1 VSEAAGVLEEQQL
14 TQAGFTGQEIDQ
26 WKGQTY
32 RDLTDAGFS
41 TKEVGEYF
49 GVKEPDMSAMKAY
62 FEKNLEAH
70 RAAQAGPAAGAEG
83 GKVQKPA
90 KPADGFLE
98 ALEAGW
104 QMSVTGLVSRGQK
117 PDLMLP
123 EDAPRA
129 ARIASQ
135 VAELAGDV
143 PAMIGGYYAG
153 SVAGAGVGGA
163 AGSAVPV
170 IGTELGAMVGAKMGG
185 SAGAFAAPAAMREIL
200 MQHYEKGD
208 IKDFSDFWERSSAVF
223 WSSLKAGVVGAATG
237 GAGIVA
243 GKALT
248 AAPALLKAT
257 GQAASEVATMVGV
270 GKALEGQMPNAQDFI
285 DAAILVGG
293 LHGVANVSGKLRTI
307 YAKTGLKPEVVAET
321 AANDP
326 VVKQELASS
335 NVEIPRALQSMV
347 EASPEGATRVEL
359 NSKLPDP
366 TKEAPPA
373 EPAATPTAQEK
384 ILSQIG
390 EKTDAAKPR
399 YSAKEAYTDFVDRLD
414 PINEAVKHLA
424 KNPESLPADEHPYQ
438 LARMANDF
446 KAKTKHVVEN
456 GTLDFKTLTKNGE
469 SLGDILEPHKDDLDG
484 LQAFL
489 VSKRAL
495 EVEGRGLKSG
505 FDLDAAREVVKAG
518 EAKFGDAAKRLV
530 DFQNRNL
537 QYLKDSG
544 VLSEKSYKS
553 LVEAGKSY
561 VPFSRI
567 IETEPGAAGPGKAN
581 ALKGFKGSDKQ
592 IQSPILSILENTE
605 TLMKAAEKNRAID
618 SFVRLAEAV
627 PDQALIEK
635 VKTPMAAIEVKT
647 EEIAKFFKEQGID
660 ADPEALTIFRSRS
673 KQLAPNEFE
682 VIRDGKREI
691 YSADPALAQA
701 FKALDGDPTSMHFL
715 LKLARGITAV
725 KKFGI
730 SMTPDFALRNV
741 FRDQMTSGVLTKE
754 RTTPLDMISALG
766 DLMAAR
772 SEKFGEITGKTDE
785 TYYNWLKS
793 GGANGTFLELNDR
806 YLTRDLLK
814 LDKET
819 GFISQAWNVAKKPIE
834 LMRIAAELGEQSTR
848 LAEFKNV
855 SKGQAS
861 GPDIF
866 AGGYAAR
873 EVTVDFQ
880 RMGARMS
887 ALNSITAFLNANVQG
902 VDRAARAIKEDP
914 AGIAAK
920 GAAYITL
927 PSVLLWWAN
936 KDDPRWRELP
946 PWQKDLFWIVLTK
959 DHIYRIPKPQELG
972 VAFGSMPER
981 VLEKFFTDNPNAM
994 KDFDKTMT
1002 GMVLPN
1008 MIPDA
1013 IAPAIEQYFNKSLFT
1028 GHTLVPH
1035 QMEKILP
1042 EYQYTEYTT
1051 ESAKMLGSFVAA
1063 IPGGKASEFASPVI
1077 LENYA
1082 RAWSGTLGM
1091 YALQMADKALTMS
1104 GAVPDPVKPASTL
1117 AEIPA
1122 VKAFVIRYPS
1132 SSAESIQEFQ
1142 DTYAKHKQVIDTIRY
1157 LARSGDFKHM
1167 ERELT
1172 LNQNQDKLIALDGLH
1187 QALGN
1192 QNRFVQLISKNP
1204 EMKPEEKRQMI
1215 DGIYTMMIE
1224 QAKLGNQLSRELEK
1238 TLRGTK

>member
-1 VSEAAGVLEEQQL
+1 
-14 TQAGFTGQEIDQ
+14 
-26 WKGQTY
+26 
-32 RDLTDAGFS
+32 
-41 TKEVGEYF
+41 
-49 GVKEPDMSAMKAY
+49 
-62 FEKNLEAH
+62 
-70 RAAQAGPAAGAEG
+70 
-83 GKVQKPA
+83 
-90 KPADGFLE
+90 
-98 ALEAGW
+98 
-104 QMSVTGLVSRGQK
+104 
-117 PDLMLP
+117 
-123 EDAPRA
+123 
-129 ARIASQ
+129 
-135 VAELAGDV
+135 
-143 PAMIGGYYAG
+143 
-153 SVAGAGVGGA
+153 
-163 AGSAVPV
+163 
-170 IGTELGAMVGAKMGG
+170 
-185 SAGAFAAPAAMREIL
+185 
-200 MQHYEKGD
+200 
-208 IKDFSDFWERSSAVF
+208 
-223 WSSLKAGVVGAATG
+223 
-237 GAGIVA
+237 
-243 GKALT
+243 
-248 AAPALLKAT
+248 
-257 GQAASEVATMVGV
+257 
-270 GKALEGQMPNAQDFI
+270 
-285 DAAILVGG
+285 
-293 LHGVANVSGKLRTI
+293 
-307 YAKTGLKPEVVAET
+307 
-321 AANDP
+321 
-326 VVKQELASS
+326 
-335 NVEIPRALQSMV
+335 
-347 EASPEGATRVEL
+347 
-359 NSKLPDP
+359 
-366 TKEAPPA
+366 
-373 EPAATPTAQEK
+373 
-384 ILSQIG
+384 
-390 EKTDAAKPR
+390 
-399 YSAKEAYTDFVDRLD
+399 
-414 PINEAVKHLA
+414 
-424 KNPESLPADEHPYQ
+424 
-438 LARMANDF
+438 
-446 KAKTKHVVEN
+446 
-456 GTLDFKTLTKNGE
+456 
-469 SLGDILEPHKDDLDG
+469 
-484 LQAFL
+484 
-489 VSKRAL
+489 
-495 EVEGRGLKSG
+495 
-505 FDLDAAREVVKAG
+505 
-518 EAKFGDAAKRLV
+518 
-530 DFQNRNL
+530 
-537 QYLKDSG
+537 
-544 VLSEKSYKS
+544 
-553 LVEAGKSY
+553 
-561 VPFSRI
+561 
-567 IETEPGAAGPGKAN
+567 
-581 ALKGFKGSDKQ
+581 
-592 IQSPILSILENTE
+592 
-605 TLMKAAEKNRAID
+605 
-618 SFVRLAEAV
+618 
-627 PDQALIEK
+627 
-635 VKTPMAAIEVKT
+635 MAAIEVKT

-660 ADPEALTIFRSRS
+660 ADPESLTIFRSRS

-806 YLTRDLLK
+806 YLTKDLLK

-819 GFISQAWNVAKKPIE
+819 GFISQAWNVAKKPIDF
-834 LMRIAAELGEQSTR
+834 MRIAAELGEQSTR

-855 SKGQAS
+855 SKGQNS

-920 GAAYITL
+920 GAAFITV

-936 KDDPRWRELP
+936 KDDKRWRELP
-946 PWQKDLFWIVLTK
+946 PWQKDLFWIVLTDK
-959 DHIYRIPKPQELG
+959 HIYRIPKPQELG
-972 VAFGSMPER
+972 VVFGSMPER
-981 VLEKFFTDNPNAM
+981 VLEKFFTDNPNAL

-1117 AEIPA
+1117 ADIPA

-1167 ERELT
+1167 ERELQ